1 MKNIE
6 IIKNRLIDRVL
17 ATNNEKLL
25 KAIESI
31 FDSTN
36 EEERVMYS
44 SEQIEM
50 LQMSDM
56 DIEKGNIVSEEEL
69 NKFDAEWQ
77 D

>member
-50 LQMSDM
+50 LQISDM
-56 DIEKGNIVSEEEL
+56 DIKKGNIVSEEDL
-69 NKFDAEWQ
+69 NTFDAEWQ

>member
-56 DIEKGNIVSEEEL
+56 DIENGNIVSEEEL

>member
-6 IIKNRLIDRVL
+6 IIRNRLIDRVL
-17 ATNNEKLL
+17 ATNNVKLL
-25 KAIESI
+25 KAIEGI

-36 EEERVMYS
+36 EDEKVLYS

-56 DIEKGNIVSEEEL
+56 DIKNGNIVSEEDL
-69 NKFDAEWQ
+69 NKSDAEWQ